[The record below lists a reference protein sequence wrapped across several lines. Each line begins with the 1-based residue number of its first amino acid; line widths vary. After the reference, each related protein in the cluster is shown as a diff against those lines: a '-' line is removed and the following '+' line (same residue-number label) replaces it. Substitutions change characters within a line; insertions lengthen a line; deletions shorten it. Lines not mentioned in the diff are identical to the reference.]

1 MASTEGSDHSDPT
14 YTQSMRPV
22 SNSNTQT
29 NSPNPFLLSASENP
43 GKILVTQPLW
53 GMKNYQSWSR
63 AMVLALSQEKDRLR
77 E

>member
-1 MASTEGSDHSDPT
+1 MASTKGSDHSNPT
-14 YTQSMRPV
+14 HTQSTRLI

-29 NSPNPFLLSASENP
+29 NSPNPFLLSASENA
-43 GKILVTQPLW
+43 GNILVTQPLL